1 MIKSL
6 GFLLLLSTA
15 SISAVAQSD
24 FRAGYIVQAAGD
36 TVSGLVAYQG
46 AQRSALLCR
55 FRSDAQAAVVEY
67 QPEQLR
73 GYGFK
78 QGTKYLSQPT
88 PAAPARAAFFEIL
101 ASGKVSLLTLV
112 DSDDQ
117 RHFYVQSEAASVVEL
132 IQKDT
137 IVSKSSPSGVQK
149 VKVRSYP
156 FRNVLN
162 TTLAGCPAVQA
173 QLGRAELVESQLTKL
188 VNSYN
193 NCATGAPAQVAAPR
207 AGRFKAGLLV
217 GAQRSAFT
225 FNDEGEEKMSSTV
238 GPLMGIGLDFAPA
251 RFNEKL
257 SMRVEGLYS
266 KQSTELQY
274 TRPGS
279 GPFLTQRAQRNLE
292 VDVTS
297 LHLVALLRYARATG
311 AIRPFI
317 QAGPQLAA
325 HIKSNAVL
333 TTTYDVAS
341 PPAPSSRE
349 IDLRPSN
356 FGGVLGAGLLLPAGK
371 VGTFQLEARLDMMD
385 SLSESG
391 ILSGATTTSVLVG
404 YTIGK

>member
-1 MIKSL
+1 MNKSL
-6 GFLLLLSTA
+6 GFLLLLSTV
-15 SISAVAQSD
+15 SMSAVAQSD
-24 FRAGYIVQAAGD
+24 FRVGYIVQSAGD
-36 TVSGLVAYQG
+36 TVSGLIAYQG
-46 AQRSALLCR
+46 AQRSALSCR
-55 FRSDAQAAVVEY
+55 FRTDGQAAVVDY

-78 QGTKYLSQPT
+78 QGAKYMSQPL
-88 PAAPARAAFFEIL
+88 PAAPARATFLEIL
-101 ASGKVSLLTLV
+101 AFGKVALLTSV

-117 RHFYVQSEAASVVEL
+117 RHFYVKKDAAPVVEL

-156 FRNVLN
+156 FRSVLN
-162 TTLAGCPAVQA
+162 STLDGCPAVQA
-173 QLGRAELVESQLTKL
+173 QLGRAELVESQLTRL

-193 NCATGAPAQVAAPR
+193 NCATGSTAQVVAPR
-207 AGRFKAGLLV
+207 TGRFKAGLLA
-217 GAQRSAFT
+217 GAQRGAFT
-225 FNDEGEEKMSSTV
+225 FNDEGEEKLSSTV
-238 GPLMGIGLDFAPA
+238 GPIMGFGFDFAPS

-279 GPFLTQRAQRNLE
+279 GPFLTQRAQRNLVVE
-292 VDVTS
+292 ATS
-297 LHLVALLRYARATG
+297 LHLVALLRYARTTG

-317 QAGPQLAA
+317 QVGPQLAA
-325 HIKSNAVL
+325 HIKRNAVL

-349 IDLRPSN
+349 IELRPSN

-371 VGTFQLEARLDMMD
+371 AGTFQLEARLDKMD